1 MSTSTNNEDRD
12 MHESIATVADTEAAR
27 RYDAGH
33 VSDSS
38 EHPLVLFDGDCNLC
52 NNSVQFILKRD
63 PLARFR
69 FASLQSQ
76 AGRDAIAAVSEGELP
91 GSNPPGSILP
101 DSIMLIRGRKLQMK
115 STAALAI
122 ARGLRFP
129 WPLVSV
135 FWLVPYP
142 LRNLV
147 YDWIARNRIRWFG
160 RREECWVPTPEL
172 RARFLDAD
180 ER

>member
-1 MSTSTNNEDRD
+1 M
-12 MHESIATVADTEAAR
+12 VADTGTASG
-27 RYDAGH
+27 YDGRD
-33 VSDSS
+33 VSQPS

-63 PLARFR
+63 PKAQFR

-76 AGRDAIAAVSEGELP
+76 AGRAAIEALGVGD
-91 GSNPPGSILP
+91 LP
-101 DSIMLIRGRKLQMK
+101 DSIMLICAGKLQVK

-122 ARGLRFP
+122 ARGLRWP
-129 WPLVSV
+129 WPLLSV
-135 FWLVPYP
+135 LWLVPYP

-160 RREECWVPTPEL
+160 KREQCWVPTPEL
-172 RARFLDAD
+172 RTRFLDAS